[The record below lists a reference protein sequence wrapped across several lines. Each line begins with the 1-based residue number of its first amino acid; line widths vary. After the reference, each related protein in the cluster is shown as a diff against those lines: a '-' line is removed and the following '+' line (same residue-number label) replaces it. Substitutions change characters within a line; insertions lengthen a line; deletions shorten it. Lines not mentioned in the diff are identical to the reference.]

1 MHKHARRTL
10 LLAAAISAVAVAPA
24 SAATKSVSI
33 DDFAFS
39 PASLSVSKGTKVVWN
54 FDDSATHNV
63 TVRSGPKRFH
73 SQDKRSGSFSKKLKK
88 AGTYKIFCSIH
99 PDMKQTITVR

>member
-1 MHKHARRTL
+1 MYKHARRTL

-54 FDDSATHNV
+54 FEDSATHNV
-63 TVRSGPKRFH
+63 TVKSGPKKFH
-73 SQDKRSGSFSKKLKK
+73 SKDKRSGSYSRKLKQ
-88 AGTYKIFCSIH
+88 AGTYRIHCSIH
-99 PDMKQTITVR
+99 PDMRQTITVR